1 MESSGP
7 DPKFQKNRSETTIKS
22 QVKNEFSFP
31 CIPIFDN
38 L

>member
-22 QVKNEFSFP
+22 PVKNEFLFP
-31 CIPIFDN
+31 CIPIFYN